1 MNFDRIQRALDQA
14 HRDAEQPPRTV
25 PAPASPPRR
34 RLAVGDPQ
42 APLET
47 FLRILEG
54 HGALGED
61 GRLSPEVQLV
71 SMGDHFDWG
80 RPEDRPRAIGEGL
93 ALLSWLA
100 AHPAEQVVILLGNH
114 DLSRV
119 CELSRFPTDQAY
131 QAARARADALYRGPT
146 PPTQAQTRGFL
157 EEFPF
162 LSSVEALARDLSTFS
177 VAQRRLVQRLLESH
191 RVGLAHAPTPDL
203 LLVHGAVTTDD
214 LHLLGIADEQGR
226 HPEVVAHVLNGF
238 LRRVVEA
245 WDGTEPLDL
254 HPLHQFQ
261 SRDGDGRGILYQRP
275 AHPER
280 SDPQEVSGP
289 PRRRFDPRALPRGLT
304 QATGHIRDNKC
315 RALLGEW
322 VRDPAPPQE
331 GALRTLRTDG
341 TRVEYAVGVPTLG
354 PEESGIIF
362 LDGGMNWT
370 APEHYQLLDLDRR
383 APAARR

>member
-1 MNFDRIQRALDQA
+1 MNLDRIQRALDQA
-14 HRDAEQPPRTV
+14 HRDGLQPARTL
-25 PAPASPPRR
+25 PAPASPPLR
-34 RLAVGDPQ
+34 RLAIGDPQ

-47 FLRILEG
+47 FLRVLEG

-61 GRLSPEVQLV
+61 GRLSSEVQLV

-80 RPEDRPRAIGEGL
+80 RPADREQAIGDGL

-100 AHPAEQVVILLGNH
+100 AHSPEQVVILLGNH

-119 CELSRFPTDQAY
+119 CELSWFPTDQAY
-131 QAARARADALYRGPT
+131 LEARARADALYRGSTVPSE
-146 PPTQAQTRGFL
+146 AQTRAFL

-177 VAQRRLVQRLLESH
+177 VAQRRLVQRLLEAH
-191 RVGLAHAPTPDL
+191 RVGLAHAPSPEL

-214 LHLLGIADEQGR
+214 LRLMGIAEEQGR
-226 HPEVVAHVLNGF
+226 QPEVVAHVLNGF

-245 WDGTEPLDL
+245 WDGNEPLDL

-261 SRDGDGRGILYQRP
+261 SREGEGRGILYQRP
-275 AHPER
+275 AHPQR
-280 SDPQEVSGP
+280 SDPQELSGP
-289 PRRRFDPRALPRGLT
+289 PRRRFDPRRLPRGLT

-322 VRDPAPPQE
+322 ARDPAPAQE

-341 TRVEYAVGVPTLG
+341 ARVEYAVGVPTLG
-354 PEESGIIF
+354 PEETGIVF

-383 APAARR
+383 AAATRR